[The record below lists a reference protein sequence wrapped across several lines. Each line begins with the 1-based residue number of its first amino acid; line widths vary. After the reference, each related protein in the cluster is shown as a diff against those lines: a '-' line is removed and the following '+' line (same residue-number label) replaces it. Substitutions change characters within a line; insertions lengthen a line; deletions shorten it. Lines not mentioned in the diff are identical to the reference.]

1 MDFNKIPNVST
12 LCTAVSGGSVESPSR
27 SAPVSR

>member
-1 MDFNKIPNVST
+1 MVFDSIFTLST
-12 LCTAVSGGSVESPSR
+12 LCTAVSGGGAGMPSR